1 MDDILDYAQYGNCVY
16 KPCLTWERN
25 AVRDEMIVYIK
36 ADHTAELSKDLKYD
50 HLVDDS
56 TRNGITSIIKE
67 FWDSFA
73 KEGAKRPILG

>member
-1 MDDILDYAQYGNCVY
+1 MDDILDYAQHDNCVY

-25 AVRDEMIVYIK
+25 AVRDEMIVYIE

-56 TRNGITSIIKE
+56 TSIIKE